1 MNSKKEKKNMKIK
14 VEFYITEMPLAL
26 VSPHLRCLKHH
37 VFVFCVFFLLY
48 SIKKKQIK
56 EKNTIK
62 EALPLFDY
70 TDRLQ

>member
-1 MNSKKEKKNMKIK
+1 MKIK

-37 VFVFCVFFLLY
+37 VYFFFVL
-48 SIKKKQIK
+48 IEKKKENK
-56 EKNTIK
+56 EKNTII

-70 TDRLQ
+70 TDCLQ

>member
-1 MNSKKEKKNMKIK
+1 MKIK

-37 VFVFCVFFLLY
+37 VFCFFLCF
-48 SIKKKQIK
+48 SCCIEFKKKKIK
-56 EKNTIK
+56 EKNTII